1 MYSNMKNETAYW
13 FNTGKMTVY
22 ILICLKNTE
31 QWRVCSPIICT
42 FVVWVLVQ
50 FDDQVFSID
59 ILQNLENDEGETGE
73 NMDLTER
80 ARCMA
85 EYNKEYYPATVICI

>member
-1 MYSNMKNETAYW
+1 M
-13 FNTGKMTVY
+13 
-22 ILICLKNTE
+22 
-31 QWRVCSPIICT
+31 
-42 FVVWVLVQ
+42 WVLVQ

-59 ILQNLENDEGETGE
+59 KLQNQENDEGETGE